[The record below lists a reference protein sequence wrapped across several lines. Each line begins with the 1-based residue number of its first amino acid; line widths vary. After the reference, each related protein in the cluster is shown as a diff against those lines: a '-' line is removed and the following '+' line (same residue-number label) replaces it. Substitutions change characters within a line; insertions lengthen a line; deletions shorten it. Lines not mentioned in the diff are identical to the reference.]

1 MTTTQ
6 QEFGRPWSPWISVL
20 SAAGRVVTWLALL
33 FGLPVCVEMLA
44 AAQPTPA
51 VWRQLTLTGLVLYLA
66 TRLLRWPF
74 RVGKTA
80 THVAD
85 AAAVSMVL
93 DPEVAPAL
101 ARHEAAHA
109 VVAHKIGARVNLVTI
124 VPNSRSWGHNDVDL
138 GSSCGAADGL
148 FNLMTVCMA
157 SVIVEADQLA
167 ACAKSDVGPSE
178 DVTRTVV
185 AAARIVALGVAP
197 TDFQGALSVDQLV
210 AAAAS
215 RARHLLGEHES
226 AVAAIADALVEE
238 RTLDADRVA
247 QLVEAVAA

>member
-1 MTTTQ
+1 MMMTIRQ
-6 QEFGRPWSPWISVL
+6 KSRRLWPPLSSVL
-20 SAAGRVVTWLALL
+20 SAAGRVLTWLVLL
-33 FGLPVCVEMLA
+33 FVLPVGAEMLA
-44 AAQPTPA
+44 AAQLTPA
-51 VWRQLTLTGLVLYLA
+51 EWGWLTLTVVVSYLA
-66 TRLLRWPF
+66 ARLIRWSVRFGRP
-74 RVGKTA
+74 A
-80 THVAD
+80 PHV
-85 AAAVSMVL
+85 AAAVGI
-93 DPEVAPAL
+93 APAL

-124 VPNSRSWGHNDVDL
+124 VPNARSWGHNDVDL

-157 SVIVEADQLA
+157 SAIVDEDQLA

-197 TDFQGALSVDQLV
+197 TDFQGALSIDQLV
-210 AAAAS
+210 AAAAG

-226 AVAAIADALVEE
+226 AVGAIADALVEE
-238 RTLDADRVA
+238 HTLDAGRVA
-247 QLVEAVAA
+247 QLVEATAA